1 MADGKVVIQ
10 IDMDG
15 KSAQSEVK
23 SLKSSLLGLGESVN
37 SMGST
42 FKSVLGAN
50 LISSAVISGV
60 NALTGA
66 VKGAFSST
74 IDEGA
79 KLQQSIGGIETL
91 FKDSAGTVK
100 NYAQQAFETAGVS
113 ANTYMEN
120 VTSFS
125 ASLISSL
132 GGDTAAAAELANTA
146 MVDMSDNANKMGT
159 DMEYITQTY
168 QSLARGNYAMLD
180 NLKLGYGGTKSEM
193 ERLMKD
199 AEKLTGEHYTVGDF
213 ADTVKAIHAVQESL
227 GITGTTAREA
237 STTLSGSFS
246 SMKAAWTDFK
256 GNLADGELDITP
268 SLQGLARTT
277 STFLFGNFIPMV
289 TNVLSKLP
297 QAFST
302 LMDSMGEEIQ
312 KGLKQIA
319 PNLDIDIVGAF
330 KNIKAAAQMAFNPL
344 FIFNFKSA
352 LSNVGAALQ
361 SIWSTFNNVA
371 GGGFSWTLTIS
382 NAISALMVT
391 IKNGAKIVKRFMDS
405 FSETG
410 AMQQIKF
417 AIDSVITAYTTLTYA
432 VGEASIWSTLG
443 TVIGNVAKVIAQVV
457 QAIADFISRLDPS
470 IVQGFTNVLVG
481 GIAGLMAFSAGTNLV
496 SKGMKGLEFIKSFNP
511 FKMFKKNAKDG
522 ADGATE
528 AVGQSKSKIAQILQ
542 GLASVIKSVGTS
554 IAVAVKGI
562 GTGLANAFV
571 GLGTALKMAGPANI
585 IALGTAV
592 GIAAVGIGAGVGI
605 IVSALTLLAT
615 QSAGVSVI
623 IQALGTAFA
632 TVATA
637 IIGAFAQAIVTVS
650 GVLPVV
656 TSALANLAPLVVA
669 VGVAIGATA
678 PAITA
683 LGNAISS
690 VVASVGVALP
700 PIIVAI
706 SNAITQIG
714 LMLGTIL
721 PPIITSLGTAISQIA
736 VAITPIVGIIS
747 SAFVQIVTVVS
758 NAIVQIIQALSPFIP
773 AITEMVV
780 AVAPVL
786 SQIVDAFNNL
796 ISQISPIIDSITN
809 LFKTLGEQIS
819 NILDSAKGVIT
830 GFGDAVRN
838 VLDGI
843 AGIFDSMGNA
853 ALNAGN
859 GVKQMAQGVKMLV
872 DLKLGDLAATLA
884 TTASGLGKMA
894 SHSAGMSQLGSAMTQ
909 VGTGMTQFA
918 TGAMISLASLSQFD
932 AVITTLKTNLSLL
945 PAMMTVA
952 GAGFPVFVSQAV
964 AGIAGLS
971 AVNAPIAAFKAQLM
985 SLTPTILSATAGF
998 AMFGARAMVINGT
1011 FTVIGGFISA
1021 FNARILSMGAATAM
1035 AGASFGALAGRVGA
1049 LGGALSSVSGGF
1061 ANIGASAAS
1070 SASQMRSIISATQSV
1085 ISAFSSMRAQ
1095 VQSSMQAMLSAVTS
1109 IGNQMKNQGRMIG
1122 QQTAQNIAQGIA
1134 SGAGNARGAMSSLM
1148 ASVRA
1153 AGMSGVGSMR
1163 AIGAYIGQGLASG
1176 MMSALGSVTAAANAL
1191 VAQAERA
1198 ARAKAK
1204 IHSPSRLFR
1213 DNVGRYIAQGVA
1225 VGIEKDSYTVNDA
1238 LGAMYDKVQA
1248 FSYRA
1253 EDLIGAG
1260 SANFSHSIQVKSDL
1274 DKAIKAKVE
1283 IVQEKSNEVMEK
1295 AIDAMGRLADR
1306 PIDMRLNDDTLIAS
1320 TSDRYQDYQ
1329 QTQITRNNRMWGRP

>member
-669 VGVAIGATA
+669 VGVAIGETA

-918 TGAMISLASLSQFD
+918 TGAMISLAALSQFD

-1011 FTVIGGFISA
+1011 FTVIGGLISA

-1248 FSYRA
+1248 FSYKA

-1260 SANFSHSIQVKSDL
+1260 STNFSHSIQVKSDL
-1274 DKAIKAKVE
+1274 DKAIKAKIE

>member
-213 ADTVKAIHAVQESL
+213 ADTVKAIHAIQESL

-918 TGAMISLASLSQFD
+918 TGAMISLAALSQFD

-1011 FTVIGGFISA
+1011 FTVIGGLISV

-1035 AGASFGALAGRVGA
+1035 AGVSFGALAGRVGA

-1122 QQTAQNIAQGIA
+1122 QQTAQNIAQGIS
-1134 SGAGNARGAMSSLM
+1134 SGAGSARSAMSSLM

-1248 FSYRA
+1248 FSYKA

-1260 SANFSHSIQVKSDL
+1260 STNFSHSIQVKSDL

-1295 AIDAMGRLADR
+1295 AIDAMGKLADR

>member
-37 SMGST
+37 RMGST

-50 LISSAVISGV
+50 LVSSAVIAGV

-132 GGDTAAAAELANTA
+132 GGDTAKAAELANTA

-237 STTLSGSFS
+237 STTLSGSFN

-277 STFLFGNFIPMV
+277 STFLFGNFIPMITRV
-289 TNVLSKLP
+289 FSKLP

-361 SIWSTFNNVA
+361 SIWSTFNNVVS
-371 GGGFSWTLTIS
+371 GGFAWTLTIS
-382 NAISALMVT
+382 NAISALMGT
-391 IKNGAKIVKRFMDS
+391 IASGAKIVKQFMDS
-405 FSETG
+405 FSQTG
-410 AMQQIKF
+410 AMQAIKN
-417 AIDSVITAYTTLTYA
+417 AIDSVITAWTTLTWA
-432 VGEASIWSTLG
+432 VGDASIWSTLG

-470 IVQGFTNVLVG
+470 IVKGFTNVLVG
-481 GIAGLMAFSAGTNLV
+481 GIAGLSAFATGTKAV
-496 SKGMKGLEFIKSFNP
+496 GAAAKGLNFIKSLNP
-511 FKMFKKNAKDG
+511 FKAFKKNAEDG
-522 ADGATE
+522 TNG
-528 AVGQSKSKIAQILQ
+528 AVGAVTQSKSKLAQVLESI
-542 GLASVIKSVGTS
+542 ASVIKSVGVS
-554 IAVAVKGI
+554 IGVAAKGI
-562 GTGLANAFV
+562 GTGLSNAFI
-571 GLGTALKMAGPANI
+571 GLGTALKLAGPANI

-592 GIAAVGIGAGVGI
+592 GIAAVGIGAGIGI
-605 IVSALTLLAT
+605 IVASLTLLAT

-683 LGNAISS
+683 LGDAISS

-700 PIIVAI
+700 PIIAAI

-747 SAFVQIVTVVS
+747 SAFVQIVIVVS
-758 NAIVQIIQALSPFIP
+758 NAIVQIIQALAPFIP

-796 ISQISPIIDSITN
+796 ISQISPIIDSIAN

-838 VLDGI
+838 VLDGV

-853 ALNAGN
+853 ALNAGK
-859 GVKQMAQGVKMLV
+859 GVKQMAQGIKILV
-872 DLKLGDLAATLA
+872 DMKLGDLTFTLA
-884 TTASGLGKMA
+884 AVATGLGDMA
-894 SHSAGMSQLGSAMTQ
+894 SHASGMSTLGTAMTQ
-909 VGTGMTQFA
+909 VGTGMALFA
-918 TGAMISLASLSQFD
+918 TSSVLALTSLTTFGTA
-932 AVITTLKTNLSLL
+932 ITTLQTNLTQL
-945 PAMMTVA
+945 PMAMTTA
-952 GAGFPVFVSQAV
+952 GASFQTFTTQAISGV
-964 AGIAGLS
+964 AGLS
-971 AVNAPIAAFKAQLM
+971 GVNAPIAAFKAQIM
-985 SLTPTILSATAGF
+985 TLTPAIISATAGF
-998 AMFGARAMVINGT
+998 AMFGARAMVIT
-1011 FTVIGGFISA
+1011 TSFAIIGGLISA
-1021 FNARILSMGAATAM
+1021 FNARILSISVATSA
-1035 AGASFGALAGRVGA
+1035 AGASFGVLASRVGA
-1049 LGGALSSVSGGF
+1049 LGGSLSSISSGF
-1061 ANIGASAAS
+1061 ASVGASAS
-1070 SASQMRSIISATQSV
+1070 NSASQMRSIISATQAV
-1085 ISAFSSMRAQ
+1085 ITAFNSMRAQ
-1095 VQSSMQAMLSAVTS
+1095 VQSSMQAILTIMLS
-1109 IGNQMKNQGRMIG
+1109 IG
-1122 QQTAQNIAQGIA
+1122 QQTSQNLAQGIA
-1134 SGAGNARGAMSSLM
+1134 SGAGRAASAMNALMS
-1148 ASVRA
+1148 AVRS

-1163 AIGAYIGQGLASG
+1163 SIGIYIGQGLASG
-1176 MMSALGSVTAAANAL
+1176 MMASLGSVTAAANAL

-1198 ARAKAK
+1198 AQAKAK

-1238 LGAMYDKVQA
+1238 LGSMYDKIQA
-1248 FSYRA
+1248 FNYKA
-1253 EDLIGAG
+1253 EDIIGVG
-1260 SANFSHSIQVKSDL
+1260 SSNFSSSIKVKSDL
-1274 DKAIKAKVE
+1274 DKALKTKVE
-1283 IVQEKSNEVMEK
+1283 IVQEKSNEIFEK

-1306 PIDMRLNDDTLIAS
+1306 PIDMRLNDDTLIAR
-1320 TSDRYQDYQ
+1320 TSDRYQEYQ
-1329 QTQITRNNRMWGRP
+1329 QIQITRNNRMWGRP